1 MLNLRLY
8 GNPEAPEIYRIRD
21 FLRRSSVDYT
31 WVDISNPENIAAA
44 NIPDSQKILFEDP
57 SATAIEFSDGGWLA
71 NPTLE
76 NVVRGLGWLRKPKY
90 DEYDVS
96 IYGAGPAGLSAA
108 VYAASEGLKTIL
120 VERDAIGGQAGTSSL
135 IENYMGFPQGISG
148 AELALRGRE
157 QALKFGAEILLL
169 REGLTGS
176 FSGNRIHVT
185 LSNGD
190 VITAR
195 ANICATGIAYRK
207 LGLAN
212 EDRFLN
218 NGVYYGAGASEAILC
233 QGKPIV
239 VVGGG
244 NSAGQAVS
252 YFSGFAAKVYMVIR
266 GANLKDTMS
275 DYLLRRVTQIPNVEV
290 LFNTQVTAL
299 EGDGHLEKLRLV
311 NSKDNS
317 SAWYDTNHLFL
328 CIGGVPHTDW
338 AAGTHIR
345 DPLGYL
351 ITGADL
357 LPQSGFAGSWPLDR
371 LPYHLE
377 TSMPGSF
384 AAGDVRYNAVK
395 RVASAVGEGAMAVTF
410 VHKYL
415 LSL

>member
-1 MLNLRLY
+1 MLKLRLY
-8 GNPEAPEIYRIRD
+8 DNPESPEIYRIRD

-31 WVDISNPENIAAA
+31 WIDTTDPANIAAA
-44 NIPDSQKILFEDP
+44 NIPASQKMLFENP
-57 SATAIEFSDGGWLA
+57 AATAVEFPDGGWLP

-76 NVVRGLGWLRKPKY
+76 NIVRGLGWLHKPKY

-108 VYAASEGLKTIL
+108 VYAASEGLKTVL

-148 AELALRGRE
+148 AELAKRGRE
-157 QALKFGAEILLL
+157 QAIKFGAEILLL
-169 REGLTGS
+169 REGFKAS
-176 FSGNRIHVT
+176 YSNNRMHVT
-185 LSNGD
+185 LTNGD
-190 VITAR
+190 VLSSR
-195 ANICATGIAYRK
+195 ANICATGIEYRK
-207 LGLAN
+207 LGLEN
-212 EDRFLN
+212 EDKFTN
-218 NGVYYGAGASEAILC
+218 NGLYYGAGASEAVLC

-252 YFSGFAAKVYMVIR
+252 YFSGFAAKVYMVVR
-266 GANLKDTMS
+266 GGNLKDTMS
-275 DYLLRRVTQIPNVEV
+275 DYLLRRVTTIPNVEV
-290 LFNTQVTAL
+290 LFNTQVTEL
-299 EGDGHLEKLRLV
+299 EGEGHLEKIRLV
-311 NSKDNS
+311 NSKDNT

-328 CIGGVPHTDW
+328 CIGGIPHTAW

-357 LPQSGFAGSWPLDR
+357 LPHPEFAGLWPLSR
-371 LPYHLE
+371 IPYHLE
-377 TSMPGSF
+377 TSLPGSF

-410 VHKYL
+410 VHNYL
-415 LSL
+415 ISG